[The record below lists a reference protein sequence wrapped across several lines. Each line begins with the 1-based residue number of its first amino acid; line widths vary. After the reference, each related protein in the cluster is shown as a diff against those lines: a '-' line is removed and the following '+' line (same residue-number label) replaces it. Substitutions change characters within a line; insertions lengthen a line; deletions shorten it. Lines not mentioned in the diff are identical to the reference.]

1 MKKTNQIYLQN
12 AFTSTPIQDQ
22 FNQLGFLPQGLTR
35 IEYIALLIYTS
46 SLNFDL
52 DYSIH
57 TAKEFIDKIEKFKEE
72 LENKPT
78 TLEIIK

>member
-35 IEYIALLIYTS
+35 IEYIALQLYKNDIDTIKDCIV
-46 SLNFDL
+46 L
-52 DYSIH
+52 
-57 TAKEFIDKIEKFKEE
+57 AKQFIDEIEKFKEE